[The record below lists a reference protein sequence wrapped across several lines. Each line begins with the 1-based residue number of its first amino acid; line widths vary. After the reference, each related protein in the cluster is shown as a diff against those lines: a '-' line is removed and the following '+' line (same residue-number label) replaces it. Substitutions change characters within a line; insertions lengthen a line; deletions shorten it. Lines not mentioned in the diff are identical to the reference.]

1 MIDADQKSRVLRGL
15 ASFLAIFSIAACQPA
30 ADIDGPSDDAAMG
43 ADDPAPWSMAADIV
57 AAIEAPRIPD
67 RDFDVTDFG
76 AVPDDGAD
84 DRDAILAAID
94 AAVAAGGGRVVLPP
108 GTWNSA
114 GPVVLQSRIDL
125 HVSEGATLL
134 FSTVASDYLPPVK
147 TRWEGTMLYS
157 YSPLIYAADVEDVAI
172 TGGGLIDGNAGSEF
186 HTWTSAEH
194 EPRLPQAATHR
205 LRQMGK
211 DGVPVE
217 ERVFADG
224 SYLRPSAI
232 QILGARRV
240 LLSDYTVRN
249 SPFWVNH
256 LVFTEHA
263 TVRGIS
269 VDSHFGNNDGVDVD
283 SSSYVLIEDN
293 VFRTGDDSVVVK
305 SGRDRDGREIGIP
318 SEYVVVR
325 NNDMG
330 GEDGIA
336 LGSEMSGDVRYVFF
350 EDNLLRTGASAIRFK
365 ASLDRGGVVEHI
377 RVRNF
382 DIESFDT
389 LLWFEIVRGDETE
402 FRFPSIYRDLVFDDL
417 RVQSVGQVML
427 VRAGDEEPLRDVVLR
442 DVSIGS
448 AEGVLD
454 IRNVERLTLENVTI
468 GDQRIDGAFDWK
480 SAGATEV
487 AATGAERR

>member
-1 MIDADQKSRVLRGL
+1 MIDADHKSRILRGF
-15 ASFLAIFSIAACQPA
+15 ASFLAIFPIAACQPT
-30 ADIDGPSDDAAMG
+30 ADTDSPTDDAGVVAE
-43 ADDPAPWSMAADIV
+43 DPAPWSMAADIV
-57 AAIEAPRIPD
+57 AAIEVPRIPE
-67 RDFDVTDFG
+67 RDFDVTDYG
-76 AVPDDGAD
+76 AIPDDDAN
-84 DRDAILAAID
+84 DRDAILAAIG
-94 AAVAAGGGRVVLPP
+94 AAVEAGGGRVVLPP
-108 GTWNSA
+108 GTWNCA

-134 FSTVASDYLPPVK
+134 FSTDASDFLPPVK

-194 EPRLPQAATHR
+194 EPRLPHAAMQR

-217 ERVFADG
+217 KRVFAEG

-232 QILGARRV
+232 QFLGARRV
-240 LLSDYTVRN
+240 LLADYTIRN

-263 TVRGIS
+263 TVRGIT

-350 EDNLLRTGASAIRFK
+350 EDNFLRTGASAIRFK

-382 DIESFDT
+382 DIETFDT

-402 FRFPSIYRDLVFDDL
+402 FRFPSIYRDLVFEDL
-417 RVQSVGQVML
+417 RVRDVGQVLL

-448 AEGVLD
+448 ADSVFDL
-454 IRNVERLTLENVTI
+454 RNVEHLTLENVTI
-468 GDQRIDGAFDWK
+468 GDQRIDATFDWRN
-480 SAGATEV
+480 AGVNEI
-487 AATGAERR
+487 AASGTDPR